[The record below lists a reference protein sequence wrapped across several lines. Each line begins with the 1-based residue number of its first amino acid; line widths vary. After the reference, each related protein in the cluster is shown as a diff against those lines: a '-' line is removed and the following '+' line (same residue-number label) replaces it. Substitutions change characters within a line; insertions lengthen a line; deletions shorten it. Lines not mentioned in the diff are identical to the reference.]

1 MKKQHHSGSDDL
13 EQLLWQAE
21 QPEPETDDYPD
32 SEDYWEEDDFDF
44 TDSEDDDPGIYQN
57 FANGYGRSFHQEEA
71 SIPFPEKEEDA
82 YTMESPES
90 IDHRSIPH
98 NPRPA
103 PRKKHKKK
111 RRRGCGCGC
120 LTPILALMLA
130 LVAALCLFI
139 QPPKS
144 ETSIGIRKRDTAS
157 ILICGTDEDGTRTDT
172 MMLLYLSGSEHQV
185 RLLSLP
191 RDSYTLT
198 SSGKAA
204 KLNSAYGRNGTGE
217 SGMEA
222 LLDYVEDII
231 GYRPDGYILVDF
243 TLVPQIVDIM
253 GGVDFD
259 VPMDMDVASVAIQA
273 GYQHLSGKQLMTL
286 LRFRKGYATADLG
299 RVQVQRQVLKA
310 CMEQWLSLSHVSD
323 ALEAISLLENG
334 SISSLSTG
342 NYFWI
347 AKTLLTS
354 LKNFE
359 NDTLPG
365 YAEYRSKVSYYILDK
380 DEIAELINS
389 SYNPYQV
396 TIRPEDLNIAD

>member
-1 MKKQHHSGSDDL
+1 MKKQYHSDSDDL

-21 QPEPETDDYPD
+21 QPDPETDDYPD
-32 SEDYWEEDDFDF
+32 PEDYWEEDNFDL
-44 TDSEDDDPGIYQN
+44 TDSEDDAPGIYQN
-57 FANGYGRSFHQEEA
+57 FANGYGRSLRQDED
-71 SIPFPEKEEDA
+71 PFPFSEEEEGA
-82 YTMESPES
+82 YTMGSPES
-90 IDHRSIPH
+90 IDHRSV
-98 NPRPA
+98 PRNTGA
-103 PRKKHKKK
+103 VPRRRKHKR

-120 LTPILALMLA
+120 LTPILALVLA
-130 LVAALCLFI
+130 LVAAVCLFI

-144 ETSIGIRKRDTAS
+144 ETSIGTRKSDTAS

-172 MMLLYLSGSEHQV
+172 MMLLYLSESEHQV

-243 TLVPQIVDIM
+243 TLVPQIVDLM

-273 GYQHLSGKQLMTL
+273 GYQHLNGKQLMTL
-286 LRFRKGYATADLG
+286 LRFRHGYPTADLG

-310 CMEQWLSLSHVSD
+310 CMDQWLSISHISG
-323 ALEAISLLENG
+323 ALESITLLENS
-334 SISSLSTG
+334 SISSLSRG
-342 NYFWI
+342 NYLWI

-354 LKNFE
+354 IKNFE

-365 YAEYRSKVSYYILDK
+365 YPEYRNKVSYYILDK
-380 DEIAELINS
+380 AEIAELINS

-396 TIRPEDLNIAD
+396 AIRPEDLTIAE